1 MPAEVDGTAVA
12 ALGALLTVLT
22 FSSGFVSVRLHGA
35 YREALA
41 ERRQLEAKLVELAS
55 SSGPF
60 PATAVELHHEDIRR
74 SLKDQ
79 LAIPVVVFLV
89 LFTVL
94 GVAPAV
100 FSGERAGL
108 RWLDSRAPE
117 RFHALALLAAAL
129 VAVTMLTFL
138 DYMLLRRLL
147 RRALRASSVHK
158 LLEVERL
165 AWRVMRHKRR
175 AWSSGGS
182 KRCWRSHRPIATTVG
197 DVSTGRRRQRL
208 RISAG
213 SSERSTAC
221 AIEPSG
227 PSGGNAAEEE
237 GAVICCHSAGELR
250 RSSLRSRASRG

>member
-94 GVAPAV
+94 GVALAV

-108 RWLDSRAPE
+108 RWLDSRAPC
-117 RFHALALLAAAL
+117 ALPAC
-129 VAVTMLTFL
+129 T
-138 DYMLLRRLL
+138 
-147 RRALRASSVHK
+147 SCSK
-158 LLEVERL
+158 
-165 AWRVMRHKRR
+165 
-175 AWSSGGS
+175 SSGSRGAS
-182 KRCWRSHRPIATTVG
+182 CATSAAFGRSRSRCWTPRT
-197 DVSTGRRRQRL
+197 
-208 RISAG
+208 
-213 SSERSTAC
+213 
-221 AIEPSG
+221 
-227 PSGGNAAEEE
+227 
-237 GAVICCHSAGELR
+237 
-250 RSSLRSRASRG
+250 